1 MAELVVRSE
10 QRCHGGTIGFYSHA
24 STSTGTEMRFSVY
37 LPPGAET
44 GRLPVLYY
52 LAGLT
57 CTEETFMIKAGALP
71 LAAAAGIILVAPDT
85 SPRGVELPGDREHW
99 DFGIGAGFYVDATE
113 APWAQHYR
121 MYSYVVDELPALI
134 EARFPAGP
142 RRGIFGHS
150 MGGHGALVVALR
162 NPARYHSVS
171 AFAPI
176 ANPIAVPWGQKA
188 FGGYLGADRA
198 RWEAYDASALLRRGH
213 GDRDILVDQGLADQ
227 FLERELHPEA
237 LEAAAHASGGRVT
250 VRRHAGY
257 DHSYWFIQTFIA
269 DHIAW
274 HRERLH
280 DAGTAPRAS
289 RGTAS

>member
-24 STSTGTEMRFSVY
+24 STSTGTEMRFAVY
-37 LPPGAET
+37 LPPGADS

-57 CTEETFMIKAGALP
+57 CSEETFMIKAGALP
-71 LAAAAGIILVAPDT
+71 LAASAGIILVAPDT

-121 MYSYVVDELPALI
+121 MYSYVVDELPAII
-134 EARFPAGP
+134 EARFPAGA

-162 NPARYHSVS
+162 NPARYQSVS

-188 FGGYLGADRA
+188 FGRYLGADRA
-198 RWEAYDASALLRRGH
+198 RWEAYDASVLLRRAPG
-213 GDRDILVDQGLADQ
+213 GGEILVDQGTSDQ

>member
-24 STSTGTEMRFSVY
+24 STSTGTEMRFAVY

-113 APWAQHYR
+113 PPWAQHYR
-121 MYSYVVDELPALI
+121 MYSYVVDELPAI
-134 EARFPAGP
+134 VEARFPAGP

-176 ANPIAVPWGQKA
+176 ANPMAVPWGHKA
-188 FGGYLGADRA
+188 FGRYLGSDRA
-198 RWEAYDASALLRRGH
+198 RWEAYDASALLRRAP

-280 DAGTAPRAS
+280 DAGAAPRAS

>member
-24 STSTGTEMRFSVY
+24 STSTGTEMRFAVY

-99 DFGIGAGFYVDATE
+99 DFGVGAGFYVDATE

-121 MYSYVVDELPALI
+121 MYSYVVDELPAII

-150 MGGHGALVVALR
+150 MGGHGALVAALR

-188 FGGYLGADRA
+188 FGRYLGPDRA
-198 RWEAYDASALLRRGH
+198 RWEAYDASALLQRAA

-237 LEAAAHASGGRVT
+237 LEAAARASGGRVT

-280 DAGTAPRAS
+280 DAGAAPRAS

>member
-24 STSTGTEMRFSVY
+24 STSTGTEMRFAVY

-57 CTEETFMIKAGALP
+57 CTEETFIIKAGALP

-85 SPRGVELPGDREHW
+85 SPRGIELPGDREHW
-99 DFGIGAGFYVDATE
+99 DFGVGAGFYVDATE

-121 MYSYVVDELPALI
+121 MYSYVVDELPAII

-188 FGGYLGADRA
+188 FGRYLGPDRA
-198 RWEAYDASALLRRGH
+198 RWEAYDASALLQRAA

-237 LEAAAHASGGRVT
+237 LEAAARASGGRVT

-280 DAGTAPRAS
+280 DAGAAPRAS
-289 RGTAS
+289 RGSAS

>member
-24 STSTGTEMRFSVY
+24 STSTGTEMRFAVY
-37 LPPGAET
+37 LPPGADS

-57 CTEETFMIKAGALP
+57 CSEETFMIKAGALA
-71 LAAAAGIILVAPDT
+71 LAASAGIILVAPDT

-113 APWAQHYR
+113 APWAKHYR
-121 MYSYVVDELPALI
+121 MYSYVVDELPAII
-134 EARFPAGP
+134 EARFPAGA

-162 NPARYHSVS
+162 NPARYQSVS

-188 FGGYLGADRA
+188 FGRYLGADRA
-198 RWEAYDASALLRRGH
+198 RWEAYDASVLLRRAP
-213 GDRDILVDQGLADQ
+213 GDGEILVDQGTSDQ